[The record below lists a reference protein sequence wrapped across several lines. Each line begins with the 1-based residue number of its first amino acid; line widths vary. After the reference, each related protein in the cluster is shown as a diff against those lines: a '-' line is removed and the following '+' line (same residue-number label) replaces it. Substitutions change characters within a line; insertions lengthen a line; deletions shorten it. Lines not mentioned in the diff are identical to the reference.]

1 MGRVWSCMEYV
12 NTSPFQ
18 HVLDLFE
25 QMSFED
31 QATLTELLYHRL
43 TEYRRMDIAHNATM
57 TLQAIQ
63 NRKAQQG
70 SLEDFKREMLR
81 EV

>member
-1 MGRVWSCMEYV
+1 MEYV

-18 HVLDLFE
+18 HVLDVFE

-31 QATLTELLYHRL
+31 QTTLSELLSHRL
-43 TEYRRMDIAHNATM
+43 SEYRRMEVARNATT

-63 NRKAQQG
+63 KKEAQRG
-70 SLEDFKREMLR
+70 SVEDFKRDMLR
-81 EV
+81 ER

>member
-1 MGRVWSCMEYV
+1 MEYV

-18 HVLDLFE
+18 HVLDLIE

-43 TEYRRMDIAHNATM
+43 TDYRRTEIAHNATM

-63 NRKAQQG
+63 NRKAKQG
-70 SLEDFKREMLR
+70 SIEDFKRDMLR
-81 EV
+81 DV